1 MKYIFHLD
9 LDAFFASVEEAKN
22 PKLKSKPV
30 VISSHSMNSV
40 ISTANYVA
48 RKKGIKSAMPIFKAK
63 QLCPELI
70 IVPLD
75 FHSYE
80 EYSIKFINILKEKFT
95 NQIEI
100 CSIDECYMD
109 VNKIL
114 SKYKNDPIF
123 LAKKIQQ
130 KISTAL
136 NITVSVGIGYN
147 KFTAK
152 MATDINKPNGVTVI
166 NDENYKQILW
176 PMDIGQMFFVGKKT
190 AEKLKEININTIG
203 DLAQYSDLDKL
214 KSVLNKNWLEYHQHA
229 NGLGNDQ
236 LDYSKNVPK
245 SLSVSRTFLS
255 PTSNEIEIINEIKT
269 LTIELFEK
277 LKYHNLSAKTYGI
290 HYKDINRNS
299 FTKNMT
305 LSKYICTYE
314 DLLDNLIKLFED
326 IYSNQTWR
334 LIGVNVSNLIQ
345 LETNEDNIFSF
356 IKNDKKNENKIDDI
370 IKIINEKFE
379 QNLVFIAKKKLQ

>member
-379 QNLVFIAKKKLQ
+379 QNVVFIAKKKLQ